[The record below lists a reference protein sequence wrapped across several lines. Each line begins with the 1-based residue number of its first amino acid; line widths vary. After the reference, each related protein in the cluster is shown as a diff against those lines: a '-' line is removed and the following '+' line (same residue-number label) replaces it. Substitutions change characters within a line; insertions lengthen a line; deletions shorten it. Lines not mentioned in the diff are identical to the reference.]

1 MHCTVSNTLYFN
13 AMQHTVLQCTCT
25 ESDQGQPSIHYTS
38 VYAPCVNAFQ
48 ALLQRNADYNAECT
62 VCWAGSAFALI
73 RACHRLSYVPGC
85 HQLSWK
91 KCFVYTVIFN
101 WKRFSKKCML
111 DKAKTSLHEIVY
123 LIFVT
128 DSDCDETV

>member
-1 MHCTVSNTLYFN
+1 MHCTVSNTPYCN
-13 AMQHTVLQCTCT
+13 ALLPQKVTRVSLQYK
-25 ESDQGQPSIHYTS
+25 YTS
-38 VYAPCVNAFQ
+38 VYASCVNAFR